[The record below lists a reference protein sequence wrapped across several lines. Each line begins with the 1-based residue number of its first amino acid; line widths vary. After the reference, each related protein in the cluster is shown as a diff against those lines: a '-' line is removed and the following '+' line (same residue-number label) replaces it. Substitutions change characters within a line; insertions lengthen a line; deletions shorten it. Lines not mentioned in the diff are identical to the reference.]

1 MAPRA
6 RCRPFTPSAPP
17 PPPHT
22 HTHPPSRS
30 DDGSLWFDNNHNFQV
45 YGHQKF
51 KVGAIRVFGAVMAY
65 VSDFAGHW
73 GAPGEEGRRSNAMW
87 GNKVI
92 FQQQGKPGVY
102 HDCTWRGAFAFSNE
116 LYSADGVAITG
127 GSCPAQK
134 AYSLAEW
141 QALSAQNDQG
151 STFNATM
158 PTGAEIVA
166 WGEALL
172 M

>member
-1 MAPRA
+1 M
-6 RCRPFTPSAPP
+6 
-17 PPPHT
+17 H
-22 HTHPPSRS
+22 HQ
-30 DDGSLWFDNNHNFQV
+30 DNNFNYQI

-73 GAPGEEGRRSNAMW
+73 AAPGEEGRRSNAMFN
-87 GNKVI
+87 NKVV
-92 FQQQGKPGVY
+92 FQQGKPGTY
-102 HDCTWRGAFAFSNE
+102 HDCSWTGAYAYGNA
-116 LYSADGVAITG
+116 LYSASGVAVTG

-141 QALSAQNDQG
+141 QALSAANDAG

-158 PTGAEIVA
+158 PSGAEIVA

-172 M
+172 L